1 MTGDSGIDHVI
12 YMFADIYHEPKET
25 LQREAGK
32 IASNSRQ
39 TS

>member
-1 MTGDSGIDHVI
+1 MTGDFGIDHVI

-32 IASNSRQ
+32 NSIQ
-39 TS
+39 P